1 MRNKKCSKP
10 LKYSYTQFNFYGD
23 FCKAQLKKNTE
34 LPLISIKRR
43 VVGNTVRIC
52 LEAPTPPHLPPP
64 PLPPPRPL
72 PLVIGQST
80 CRQENTSGYKPPGY
94 KPFYCL
100 YWNEIYFTTFWSLQ
114 KRANSNS
121 LGWFWS
127 ALLCSLFW
135 NAFFILSIS
144 PSEYKFPHL

>member
-52 LEAPTPPHLPPP
+52 LEAPTPPPLPPP
-64 PLPPPRPL
+64 PLPPPPQPPALGYRP
-72 PLVIGQST
+72 
-80 CRQENTSGYKPPGY
+80 
-94 KPFYCL
+94 
-100 YWNEIYFTTFWSLQ
+100 IYL
-114 KRANSNS
+114 
-121 LGWFWS
+121 
-127 ALLCSLFW
+127 
-135 NAFFILSIS
+135 
-144 PSEYKFPHL
+144 